1 MEAFP
6 TEDKAEY
13 EEKDPEKKGRSRED
27 DAIDFVFLLNGQ
39 DEEKDGDSKAIEEGR
54 REATPND
61 VIKGEGIDDEKI
73 SESHRDN
80 QKADG

>member
-13 EEKDPEKKGRSRED
+13 EEKDPEKKGRPRED
-27 DAIDFVFLLNGQ
+27 DAIDFVFLLDGQ
-39 DEEKDGDSKAIEEGR
+39 DEEKNRDSKAIEESR

-61 VIKGEGIDDEKI
+61 VIKGEGIDDKKI
-73 SESHRDN
+73 GKSHRGD
-80 QKADG
+80 QKPNG